1 MKQGLRTGEMKVESI
16 ANINMPIQMKER
28 MKAILESQQ
37 MRKLKNLEDPLMKSE
52 EIENEYKC
60 VKCRDM
66 TFIIDDGVAISIAFL
81 NNS

>member
-1 MKQGLRTGEMKVESI
+1 MAV
-16 ANINMPIQMKER
+16 KER

-66 TFIIDDGVAISIAFL
+66 TFKISSASLKALHSQGVATPSSIIKELWIMRMSF
-81 NNS
+81 